1 MSPYAVKPALVL
13 WFLLLS
19 CGVAAARQMHVQM
32 SYPAAETVIDGR
44 NAQYVIRFDGP
55 VNHRQARLEII
66 QGGKVVQELRPRLES
81 EPNALVAS
89 APALPPGRYVLRWS
103 VRSAPNG
110 EATDG
115 EIRFTV
121 AG

>member
-44 NAQYVIRFDGP
+44 NALSGK
-55 VNHRQARLEII
+55 HLGQARA
-66 QGGKVVQELRPRLES
+66 
-81 EPNALVAS
+81 NAFHILHWS
-89 APALPPGRYVLRWS
+89 GRFQHLKRC
-103 VRSAPNG
+103 
-110 EATDG
+110 
-115 EIRFTV
+115 
-121 AG
+121 